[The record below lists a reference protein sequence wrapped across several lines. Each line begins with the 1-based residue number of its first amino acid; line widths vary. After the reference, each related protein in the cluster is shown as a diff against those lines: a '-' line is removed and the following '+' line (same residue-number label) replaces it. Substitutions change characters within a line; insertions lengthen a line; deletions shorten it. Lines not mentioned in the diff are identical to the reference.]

1 MDNAKQ
7 MLAAARLLI
16 EIAETLMDSPRPAE
30 PAAATATP
38 TQPAKSHKKG
48 AGGGVGKGNYPRKKK
63 FECVACHHRF
73 ESTDS
78 LLDAT
83 CPECDS
89 TNIIKQPQDRQV

>member
-16 EIAETLMDSPRPAE
+16 EIAETLMDSE
-30 PAAATATP
+30 PAVVARERTSV
-38 TQPAKSHKKG
+38 PAKSAAPNEPAIDNWRKRPRNKK
-48 AGGGVGKGNYPRKKK
+48 Y
-63 FECVACHHRF
+63 ECVACHHRF
-73 ESTDS
+73 ESKES

-89 TNIIKQPQDRQV
+89 TNIVKQPQERSLA